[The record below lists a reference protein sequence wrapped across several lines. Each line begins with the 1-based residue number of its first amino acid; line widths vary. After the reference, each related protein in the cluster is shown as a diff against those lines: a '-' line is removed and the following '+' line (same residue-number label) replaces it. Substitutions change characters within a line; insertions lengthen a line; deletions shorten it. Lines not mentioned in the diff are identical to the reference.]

1 MKNRKTVS
9 LALVLAAMMTAS
21 ALAATVYAAD
31 LPEAGATYET
41 VTADGGEAAPSGEQ
55 ETAGAAGEAAPGKR
69 GDGEQS
75 RPSKRKP
82 GKGGETAGD
91 GTEAAAEGVK
101 KEKKK
106 KDSAAEPEGAIGKDA
121 AKEIALADAGIEAEG
136 KVLARYKEEDG
147 VGFYKVKFKSGGQTF
162 RYRIDAMTGAVLE
175 KTAG

>member
-1 MKNRKTVS
+1 M
-9 LALVLAAMMTAS
+9 
-21 ALAATVYAAD
+21 
-31 LPEAGATYET
+31 
-41 VTADGGEAAPSGEQ
+41 TADGGEAAPSGEQ

-69 GDGEQS
+69 GTGGDGEQS

-147 VGFYKVKFKSGGQTF
+147 AGFYKVKFKSGGQTF